1 MAPNKPDLSLLS
13 DVVAQKVLDAMYA
26 ASKRLAELGVRH
38 ALAGGLAVG
47 AHGHPR
53 ATKDVD
59 FLVGEEAFERH
70 LGGIVTMKAGVP
82 IEVAGVVV
90 DFLSANP
97 NEAHL
102 SRALPAVP
110 PAQLPVVP
118 IEALVYLKLKA
129 GRLQDLADIVG
140 LIKAGIDLDP
150 VAAYLTQHA
159 PELAAKW
166 RSVVATA
173 RAEQAAD

>member
-1 MAPNKPDLSLLS
+1 MAPDKPDLSLLS
-13 DVVAQKVLDAMYA
+13 DVVAQKVLDAMYT

-70 LGGIVTMKAGVP
+70 AGGIVTMKAGLP

-97 NEAHL
+97 GEAHL
-102 SRALPAVP
+102 SRALPATP
-110 PAQLPVVP
+110 PAQLAVVP
-118 IEALVYLKLKA
+118 IEVLIYLKLKS
-129 GRLQDLADIVG
+129 GRLQDLADVVG
-140 LIKAGIDLDP
+140 LVKAGIELDN
-150 VAAYLTQHA
+150 VVAYLTQHA
-159 PELAAKW
+159 PEMAAKW
-166 RSVVATA
+166 RSAVATA
-173 RAEQAAD
+173 RAEEAAE